1 MRPQVRLYAD
11 LVARGMGRK
20 EAALLA
26 GFKAPPADSNQLAE
40 YWALVLGPTPAPP
53 DECLVDPE
61 KIVSVVEGILYDDE
75 EATRDRLAAA
85 KLLMQHAGLLTPQN
99 DPEAAQGGQIT
110 YNIQIVGSRAEIT
123 EDGIRTAPDPAGSLP
138 ENPL

>member
-1 MRPQVRLYAD
+1 MS
-11 LVARGMGRK
+11 RK
-20 EAALLA
+20 EAAALA
-26 GFKAPPADSNQLAE
+26 GMAKIPADSERLAE
-40 YWALVLGPTPAPP
+40 YWALAMGVPEEPS
-53 DECLVDPE
+53 ECLVDPR
-61 KIVSVVEGILYDDE
+61 KVVRVVEGILYDAN

-123 EDGIRTAPDPAGSLP
+123 EDGIRTAPDPAASLP